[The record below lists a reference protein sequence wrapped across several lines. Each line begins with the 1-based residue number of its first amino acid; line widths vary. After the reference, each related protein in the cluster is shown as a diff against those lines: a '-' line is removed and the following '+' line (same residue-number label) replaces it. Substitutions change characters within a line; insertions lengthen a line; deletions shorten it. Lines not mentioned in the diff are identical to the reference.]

1 MINSTMLVPNLRD
14 QINTGLKNASLPVIF
29 GTWYHVDPYTGS
41 DSSDGS
47 DLENA
52 LATVEAAYGKCT
64 SGAGDGI
71 VLYSRGTTTANT
83 SSYYTKELLWTKH
96 GITMVGIAAPTSIFS
111 RARIASKTITTGNLT
126 DLSFT
131 NSGTADYISRV
142 SGSFIT
148 DGFVVGQKIYVNTT
162 SNTNDGVFTLTAVTA
177 TKLTLD
183 TGDSIT
189 TESAVTAGST
199 VIVNYSV
206 QAMTISGNN
215 NTFYNIHIWNGG
227 TYSAELGGV
236 KITGARNF
244 FSNCHFVG
252 GAGCTAT
259 ANERSLELGDGAQE
273 NVFEDCTIGT
283 DTVDRGNNAN
293 CELLIA
299 GTTTT
304 TARNRFDLCT
314 FLAQA
319 EGGTAHLAI
328 KSSAATSMGRHMIMV
343 DPIFECYKSN
353 LGTDQATVFG
363 GTGFNTAKIFIVG
376 KAAPCGYT
384 AWDSNA
390 SNNCVFVNVPAA
402 AASAGGGLMVT
413 N

>member
-1 MINSTMLVPNLRD
+1 MIQTNTLIPNVRD
-14 QINTGLKNASLPVIF
+14 QINQGLLDATLPPIF
-29 GTWYHVDPYTGS
+29 GRWFHVDPKTGS

-52 LATVEAAYGKCT
+52 LATINAAYNLCT

-71 VLYSRGTTTANT
+71 ILYSRGTATADTT
-83 SSYYTKELLWTKH
+83 SYLKQEILWTKH
-96 GITMVGIAAPTSIFS
+96 GITVVGVAAPTGVFG
-111 RARIASKTITTGNLT
+111 RARIANVQVTTGALT

-148 DGFVVGQKIYVNTT
+148 DGFVVGQKINVDST
-162 SNTNDGVFTLTAVTA
+162 SNTNDGNFTITAVSA
-177 TKLTLD
+177 LQLTLD
-183 TGDSIT
+183 TGDSLT

-199 VIVNYSV
+199 TIKSYNIQS
-206 QAMTISGNN
+206 MTISGNN
-215 NTFYNIHIWNGG
+215 NIFLNLMIWNGG
-227 TYSAELGGV
+227 ALAAELGGI
-236 KITGARNF
+236 KLTGARNYF
-244 FSNCHFVG
+244 GSCHIVG
-252 GAGCTAT
+252 GAGCTPT

-273 NVFEDCTIGT
+273 NRFVDCTFNT

-293 CELLIA
+293 CDILIA

-304 TARNRFDLCT
+304 TARNRFDSCH
-314 FLAQA
+314 FLSQA

-328 KSSAATSMGRHMIMV
+328 KSASATSMGRHMIMV

-363 GTGFNTAKIFIVG
+363 GTGFNTAKIFIIG
-376 KAAPCGYT
+376 KAAPCGYA

-390 SNNCVFVNVPAA
+390 SNNCVFVNSAAA